1 MDFAQH
7 LPVLQVIIPLLAAPL
22 IVLLQPRGFAWA
34 ATTATAFFSFA
45 VSIAIAARILAGDI
59 LHYEMGGWFAP
70 IGIELRVDAFSA
82 IVLLIISGAAAIS
95 LVAARTSINQQIE
108 HHRQPLFYAAWLLA
122 IAGLVGMVVTADAFN
137 IFVFMEI
144 SSLAGYI
151 LIAGGPDRRAL
162 PAVFKYLIIG
172 TIGATFYLIGVGMIY
187 MMTGTLNLDDMAQRV
202 VGIEDQRP
210 ILVAAAFVF
219 IGLALKAALFPLHVW
234 LPNAYTHA
242 PHMVTVFLAACGTKV
257 AVYVLLRFQFT
268 IFQSFAEHLLQF
280 ALFLMPLALLGITVA
295 SLVAMFEGHLKRML
309 AFSSVAQIGYIL
321 LGASLM
327 SDSGFTASTLHMFN
341 HALAKGAL
349 FLAVAKFAT
358 QYADLRIDSL
368 EGAAR
373 SMPLTSFAFVIAG
386 LSLIGVPGTAGFISK
401 WQLIMAIMETGNMGF
416 IMVGI
421 VVISS
426 LIAVAY
432 IWRVVETLYAI
443 PTDNIPAS
451 ATNVNVK
458 SEKMDLLLVAL
469 MFTVAMNIYFGLVPA
484 LPFTLAEL
492 SSQILLQVKF

>member
-7 LPVLQVIIPLLAAPL
+7 LPALQVIVPLLAAPL

-45 VSIAIAARILAGDI
+45 VSIAIAVRILAGDI
-59 LHYEMGGWFAP
+59 LRYEMGGWFAP

-95 LVAARTSINQQIE
+95 LIAARNSINQQIE
-108 HHRQPLFYAAWLLA
+108 DHRQPLFFAAWLLA

-151 LIAGGPDRRAL
+151 LIAGGPDRRTL

-187 MMTGTLNLDDMAQRV
+187 MMTGTLNLEDMAQRV

-257 AVYVLLRFQFT
+257 AVYVLLRFQFS
-268 IFQSFAEHLLQF
+268 IFQSFGEHLLQF
-280 ALFLMPLALLGITVA
+280 ALFLMPLALLGIIVA

-321 LGASLM
+321 MGASLM
-327 SDSGFTASTLHMFN
+327 SDSGITASTLHMFN
-341 HALAKGAL
+341 HALTKGAL

-368 EGAAR
+368 KSAAR

-416 IMVGI
+416 IMVAI

-426 LIAVAY
+426 LIAVGY
-432 IWRVVETLYAI
+432 IWRVIETLYAI
-443 PTDNIPAS
+443 PTDDLPDDAADVS
-451 ATNVNVK
+451 VK
-458 SEKMDLLLVAL
+458 PEKIDMLLIAL
-469 MFTVAMNIYFGLVPA
+469 IFTVAMNIYFGLVPG
-484 LPFTLAEL
+484 LPLTLAEL
-492 SSQILLQVKF
+492 SSKILLKVEF